1 MKFLQLLVLLSLFI
15 ATGCATSKSFSKK
28 GQKLEQAGLME
39 EAASMY
45 YTSLQKNRGN
55 VDAKIGLKGT
65 GQVVLNN
72 LLQEFV
78 QMKSFDK
85 KKEAIAAWQNA
96 MSYNGKVRTLG
107 VTLTVPEFYLQDFE
121 DVKESY
127 TMELY
132 EEGLALMDEG
142 KYKDAELK
150 FNEIGRID
158 PEHQEA
164 GDLAAIAFAEPLYK
178 EGKTA
183 FQQERYREAYNK
195 MEQVNKRLPGYK
207 DAAIIQNQALEA
219 GLFTVALLPFEN
231 ASTRPGLE
239 SGMAAYALEA
249 LTSVNDPFL
258 KVVDRQNMDLILEEQ
273 KLGLSG
279 VVDQETAA
287 SVGQIL
293 GAQAVMTG
301 TVISYDAQTGDMQ
314 RTTREGYRQYREKL
328 YNKEEKKHYYQT
340 RYQKVNYQEFTRE
353 NRVTVS
359 MQFKITSL
367 TTGEV
372 LLSRIV
378 DRQVSDVAHWGQY
391 DGELSQLYPARGSNV
406 SLSRTDRNNLM
417 ALMNGKRTPRSTA
430 DLTNDVYQVITNEM
444 KSEIGDLVQQIVQ

>member
-207 DAAIIQNQALEA
+207 DAAIIQSRAQEA

-249 LTSVNDPFL
+249 LTSVKDPFL

-287 SVGQIL
+287 SAGQIL

-301 TVISYDAQTGDMQ
+301 TVISYDTQTGDTQ